1 MKIKLLA
8 LTLVSTIALS
18 GCGTPH
24 ISNEY
29 LSANHQHIKYFSANV
44 RCNGGEY
51 NQKLEAYIR
60 TYLQKENIQ
69 LGDDLL
75 ISCQF
80 VRFNPENRAAR
91 WLIGFGAGS
100 AYSDINIELLN
111 RSNVTVRS
119 FRVKADLS
127 VGVFGGSVENMIQSS
142 AKEIVDRIKPMID
155 KTHAQKT
162 TSEYVLE
169 PTHFN
174 RDRVNRDRI
183 DEL

>member
-8 LTLVSTIALS
+8 LTLVSTIVLS

-24 ISNEY
+24 VSNEY
-29 LSANHQHIKYFSANV
+29 LSANHQHTKYFSASV
-44 RCNGGEY
+44 RCNDGEY

-80 VRFNPENRAAR
+80 VRFNPRNRAAR
-91 WLIGFGAGS
+91 WLIGFGVGS
-100 AYSDINIELLN
+100 AYSDINVELLN

-127 VGVFGGSVENMIQSS
+127 VGAFGGSVENMIQNS

-155 KTHAQKT
+155 KTHAQKA
-162 TSEYVLE
+162 TSEYVLNL
-169 PTHFN
+169 F
-174 RDRVNRDRI
+174 
-183 DEL
+183 